1 MKSRR
6 VENDLEKDGNSET
19 FFRFSM
25 DLPYPPSTRPSGQV
39 IDLGKNIKK
48 KYKNPLRCSLELY
61 ELEVHQRDFANFH
74 FFSWWTALTTSPYSV
89 REAAFSCPEVL
100 NSPGQHARDYAGCPH
115 LKEEGVHEA

>member
-19 FFRFSM
+19 FFRLSM

-89 REAAFSCPEVL
+89 REAASHVL
-100 NSPGQHARDYAGCPH
+100 KS
-115 LKEEGVHEA
+115 